1 MNRIV
6 QMKGAPRAIRGL
18 SLIELMVAL
27 VLGLLVVAAA
37 IGIFL
42 SNRQA
47 YRATESVG
55 RIQEN
60 ARMAFE
66 LMARDVREA
75 GGNACNSSNNMS
87 VINVINGPATRWWS
101 NWGRTPANVALGSAL
116 MGYGGGDVIPAIGV
130 GGAPGQRVANTQAL
144 VTMSGGERSV
154 SVVSHVPGTQTLTVQ
169 NANHGFQTGDV
180 LLACGKDADVVSL
193 ASVQD
198 TDVGTVRF
206 GAIFQMTNA
215 GGTTTVRHTAAGT
228 PGNATANLGPNGD
241 ASTFGANAT
250 ISRIHAA
257 AWYIGNGTGGPA
269 LYQALLTPNGVV
281 NPQELIPGVVAMN
294 LEYLLPGANN
304 YVAAGGVPAAN
315 WRDVL
320 AVRMTLTLRSDEN
333 TGTDGQP
340 IRRQLVQVA
349 SLRNR
354 SL

>member
-1 MNRIV
+1 MSRIAS
-6 QMKGAPRAIRGL
+6 MKGSPRSMRGL

-87 VINVINGPATRWWS
+87 VINVLNNPTARWWS
-101 NWGRTPANVALGSAL
+101 NWGRTPANAALGSAL
-116 MGYGGGDVIPAIGV
+116 RGFGGGEVVPAIAV
-130 GGAPGQRVANTQAL
+130 GGGQTQRIANTQAL
-144 VTMSGGERSV
+144 VVMSGGERSV
-154 SVVSHVPGTQTLTVQ
+154 NVVSHVPGTQTFTVQ

-180 LLACGKDADVVSL
+180 LLACGQDADVVSL

-215 GGTTTVRHTAAGT
+215 GGGTSILHAVGGT
-228 PGNATANLGPNGD
+228 PGNASANLGPNGI

-257 AWYIGNGTGGPA
+257 AWYIGNGAQGPT

-281 NPQELIPGVVAMN
+281 TPQELIPGVSAMN

-304 YVAAGGVPAAN
+304 YVAANLVPAAN
-315 WRDVL
+315 WGDVL
-320 AVRMTLTLRSDEN
+320 AVRMTLTLQSDES

>member
-1 MNRIV
+1 MRRIAR
-6 QMKGAPRAIRGL
+6 MKGSPRSMRGL

-37 IGIFL
+37 IGIFI

-87 VINVINGPATRWWS
+87 VINVLNTPATRWWS
-101 NWGRTPANVALGSAL
+101 NWGRTPANAALGSAL
-116 MGYGGGDVIPAIGV
+116 RGFGGAEVVPAIAV
-130 GGAPGQRVANTQAL
+130 GGAGGQRVANTQAL
-144 VTMSGGERSV
+144 VVMSGGERSV
-154 SVVSHVPGTQTLTVQ
+154 SVVSHVPGTQTFTVQ
-169 NANHGFQTGDV
+169 NANHGFQIGDV
-180 LLACGKDADVVSL
+180 LLVCGQDADVVSL

-215 GGTTTVRHTAAGT
+215 GGSTTIRHAVSGT
-228 PGNATANLGPNGD
+228 PGNASASLGPNGI

-257 AWYIGNGTGGPA
+257 AWYIGNGAQGPT
-269 LYQALLTPNGVV
+269 LYQALLTPSGVV
-281 NPQELIPGVVAMN
+281 NAQELIPGVSAMN
-294 LEYLLPGANN
+294 LEYLLPGANT
-304 YVAAGGVPAAN
+304 YVAANLVPAAN
-315 WRDVL
+315 WGDVL
-320 AVRMTLTLRSDEN
+320 AVRMTLTLQSDEN